1 MEVSRMRPVR
11 LAILGLVPALAFA
24 LASFSS
30 SVAAASPAPTI
41 TSLAVSPAVGPTNII
56 RAQSVKVTIAVANF
70 RLSGPS
76 IGKPEQPGVG
86 HWHLHL
92 DGMPMAMNGMQYSG
106 LVDMEFAT
114 THTLSLIGVAPG
126 KHTLQAILTTN
137 THMELANPEAVKS
150 IDFVYAPRRPWV
162 SVKLAG
168 TTRTFKAGSTF
179 KVKLKVKNFTATED
193 YFGKVNVPGIG
204 HLHLYVDGY
213 GTGLAMAHMVDMVGA
228 ATTDTIN
235 TTGLAPGKHTV
246 WARLVDNAHMPL
258 NMDPLILASYGMGYP
273 DIVSAPVTF
282 FVK

>member
-1 MEVSRMRPVR
+1 MHRTRRSG
-11 LAILGLVPALAFA
+11 LFALIGLVPTLALAFVLYSGNA
-24 LASFSS
+24 LAADP
-30 SVAAASPAPTI
+30 VPTI
-41 TSLAVSPAVGPTNII
+41 TSLTVSPAVGPSNTIK
-56 RAQSVKVTIAVANF
+56 AQSVTVTISVANF
-70 RLSGPS
+70 TLSGPS

-114 THTLSLIGVAPG
+114 SHTLSLVGVAPG

-137 THMELANPEAVKS
+137 AHMELANPEAVKS
-150 IDFVYAPRRPWV
+150 IDFVYAPPRPGV

-168 TTRTFKAGSTF
+168 RTRVFKAGSTF
-179 KVKLKVKNFTATED
+179 RVRLRVKNFTSTED

-204 HLHLYVDGY
+204 HIHLYVDGY
-213 GTGLAMAHMVDMVGA
+213 RTGLAMAHMVDMVGA
-228 ATTDTIN
+228 LSIDTIN
-235 TTGLAPGKHTV
+235 TTGLAPGRHTV
-246 WARLVDNAHMPL
+246 WARLVDNSHMPL